1 MNSID
6 EVLNCAKYDVRSSF
20 TEEEVLFVNA
30 LTAKSQIVISPAARI
45 GTYALSKLR
54 HMGFNIVGFI
64 DSDISKVG
72 SIVNGIEVHSKEN
85 AFVKFKDPI
94 VFIASAVYDSIIREE
109 LIKIGYSKTIPFPFL
124 NLKLPNLF
132 ISREYYGIQNV
143 LNNNNEHNNIK
154 LAYALLHDSES
165 KNVFINKLLY
175 YINYKK
181 FHLDSIKSFRPIYFD
196 ETVYKLNDN
205 EVIVDAGAYN
215 GDTLKT
221 FVNIKYNK
229 YNKYIAFEPDTSNI
243 NDLNTL
249 IKNKN
254 YKDVLTI
261 CAGLG
266 SENGTAKFLNAGT
279 GDSHIVVDDEINPTA
294 PYYTT
299 INIMKLDDYLESA
312 KDINVTLIKMDIE
325 GAEYDAIKGAIKII
339 TKQTP
344 KLAISAY
351 HSIRDLWQIPL
362 YLSSINPNY
371 KIYLRHYTREI
382 DDTVCYAI

>member
-72 SIVNGIEVHSKEN
+72 SIVKGIEVHSKEN

-143 LNNNNEHNNIK
+143 LNNNNEHNNI
-154 LAYALLHDSES
+154 
-165 KNVFINKLLY
+165 I
-175 YINYKK
+175 
-181 FHLDSIKSFRPIYFD
+181 
-196 ETVYKLNDN
+196 
-205 EVIVDAGAYN
+205 G
-215 GDTLKT
+215 
-221 FVNIKYNK
+221 
-229 YNKYIAFEPDTSNI
+229 
-243 NDLNTL
+243 
-249 IKNKN
+249 
-254 YKDVLTI
+254 
-261 CAGLG
+261 
-266 SENGTAKFLNAGT
+266 NA
-279 GDSHIVVDDEINPTA
+279 
-294 PYYTT
+294 
-299 INIMKLDDYLESA
+299 
-312 KDINVTLIKMDIE
+312 
-325 GAEYDAIKGAIKII
+325 
-339 TKQTP
+339 
-344 KLAISAY
+344 
-351 HSIRDLWQIPL
+351 
-362 YLSSINPNY
+362 NPNN
-371 KIYLRHYTREI
+371 KPSQ
-382 DDTVCYAI
+382 